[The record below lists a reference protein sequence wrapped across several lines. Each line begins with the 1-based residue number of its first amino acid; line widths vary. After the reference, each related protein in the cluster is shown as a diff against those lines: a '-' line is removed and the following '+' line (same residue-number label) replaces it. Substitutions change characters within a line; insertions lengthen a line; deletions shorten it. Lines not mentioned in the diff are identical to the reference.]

1 MFKYVVL
8 LSAIVIATVAAFFSV
23 SGLGKL
29 FAGSF
34 LAVVIMASVLEA
46 GKLVTASLLTRHWQ
60 DLTRLMRA
68 YYLLATFVLIVV
80 TSAGIYGFL
89 TAAYQ
94 TTADQL
100 SILDRQTQVL
110 DLRKERYQEQLDLY
124 IGEREILSLTVG
136 ELSRGLANN
145 VIQYV
150 DAETGQLITTTSINT
165 RVALQEQLQIATQER
180 GNLGLR
186 IEELTDSVTQL
197 DLQALSLT
205 VDNEVVAEVGPLRY
219 LSNLTGWPMDQVVN
233 IYALL
238 LIFVFD
244 PLSVSLVVAYN
255 RLHLL
260 EVSSKKVK
268 IKEEN
273 EKKSNEPLDKPGQDV
288 LDLNEEINE
297 SDISRDK
304 PGYVGLVRDHRPG
317 EGDDLIRD

>member
-34 LAVVIMASVLEA
+34 LSVVIMASALET
-46 GKLVTASLLTRHWQ
+46 GKLVTASLLTRHWN

-68 YYLLATFVLIVV
+68 YYLSATFILIVI

-124 IGEREILSLTVG
+124 VGERETLSSTVE

-150 DAETGQLITTTSINT
+150 DEETGQLITTTSLNT
-165 RVALQEQLQIATQER
+165 RLALQEQLQIATSER
-180 GNLGLR
+180 ESLAVR

-197 DLQALSLT
+197 DLQSLSLT
-205 VDNEVVAEVGPLRY
+205 VDSEVAAEVGPLRY
-219 LSNLTGWPMDQVVN
+219 LSNLTGWSMDRVVN
-233 IYALL
+233 AFALL
-238 LIFVFD
+238 IVFVFD
-244 PLSVSLVVAYN
+244 PLAVSLVVAYN

-260 EVSSKKVK
+260 N
-268 IKEEN
+268 IKPKDEEN
-273 EKKSNEPLDKPGQDV
+273 IDEPLDKGGDDV
-288 LDLNEEINE
+288 LDYTENINE
-297 SDISRDK
+297 TPPTGAGLGRDQ
-304 PGYVGLVRDHRPG
+304 RP
-317 EGDDLIRD
+317 D

>member
-124 IGEREILSLTVG
+124 IGERETLSLTVG

-197 DLQALSLT
+197 DLQSLNLT
-205 VDNEVVAEVGPLRY
+205 VDSEVVAEVGPLRY

-233 IYALL
+233 AFALL
-238 LIFVFD
+238 IVFVFD
-244 PLSVSLVVAYN
+244 PLAVSLVVAYN
-255 RLHLL
+255 RLHLQNVPTKMVTL
-260 EVSSKKVK
+260 
-268 IKEEN
+268 KEEN
-273 EKKSNEPLDKPGQDV
+273 EKKSNEPLDKQGEDV
-288 LDLNEEINE
+288 LDLNEEIE
-297 SDISRDK
+297 EVQEPSAFPTGLGRD
-304 PGYVGLVRDHRPG
+304 YRP
-317 EGDDLIRD
+317 D

>member
-8 LSAIVIATVAAFFSV
+8 LSAIVIAIVAAFFSV

-34 LAVVIMASVLEA
+34 LAVVIMASALEA

-68 YYLLATFVLIVV
+68 YYLLATFTLIVI

-100 SILDRQTQVL
+100 NILDRQTQVL

-124 IGEREILSLTVG
+124 IGAREILSLTVG

-150 DAETGQLITTTSINT
+150 DEETGQLVTSTSLNT
-165 RVALQEQLQIATQER
+165 RLALQEQLQIATQER

-197 DLQALSLT
+197 DLQALNLI
-205 VDNEVVAEVGPLRY
+205 VDSEVVAEVGPLRY
-219 LSNLTGWPMDQVVN
+219 MSNLTGWSMDRVVN
-233 IYALL
+233 AFALL

-244 PLSVSLVVAYN
+244 PLAVSLVVAYN

-260 EVSSKKVK
+260 EAPSKKVK

-273 EKKSNEPLDKPGQDV
+273 EKKSDEPLDKQGEDV
-288 LDLNEEINE
+288 LDLDEEIE
-297 SDISRDK
+297 ETDDTPEHLK
-304 PGYVGLVRDHRPG
+304 GFTGLVRDYRP
-317 EGDDLIRD
+317 E

>member
-8 LSAIVIATVAAFFSV
+8 LSAIVIATVAAFFSI

-29 FAGSF
+29 FGGSF
-34 LAVVIMASVLEA
+34 LAVVIMASALEA
-46 GKLVTASLLTRHWQ
+46 GKLVTASLLTRHWN

-68 YYLLATFVLIVV
+68 YYLLATFTLIVI

-124 IGEREILSLTVG
+124 IGERETLSSTVG

-150 DAETGQLITTTSINT
+150 DEETGQLVTSTSLNT
-165 RVALQEQLQIATQER
+165 RLALQEQLQIATQER
-180 GNLGLR
+180 GNLALR

-197 DLQALSLT
+197 DLQALSLV
-205 VDNEVVAEVGPLRY
+205 VDSEVVAEVGPLRY

-233 IYALL
+233 AFALL

-244 PLSVSLVVAYN
+244 PLAVSLVVAYN

-260 EVSSKKVK
+260 EAPSKKVK
-268 IKEEN
+268 IKEKD

-288 LDLNEEINE
+288 LDLDEEIE
-297 SDISRDK
+297 ETDDTPEHLKGFS
-304 PGYVGLVRDHRPG
+304 GLVRDYRPG
-317 EGDDLIRD
+317 

>member
-8 LSAIVIATVAAFFSV
+8 LSAILIATVAAFFSI

-68 YYLLATFVLIVV
+68 YYFLATFTLIVI

-100 SILDRQTQVL
+100 SILDRQTQAL

-124 IGEREILSLTVG
+124 IGERETLSLTVG

-150 DAETGQLITTTSINT
+150 DEETGQLVTTTSLNT
-165 RVALQEQLQIATQER
+165 RLVLQEQLQITTQER

-186 IEELTDSVTQL
+186 IEELTDSVTQM
-197 DLQALSLT
+197 DLQALNLT
-205 VDNEVVAEVGPLRY
+205 IDSEVTAEAGPLRY

-233 IYALL
+233 AFALL
-238 LIFVFD
+238 IIFVFD
-244 PLSVSLVVAYN
+244 PLAVSLVVAYN

-260 EVSSKKVK
+260 EAPSKTVK
-268 IKEEN
+268 IKEKD
-273 EKKSNEPLDKPGQDV
+273 EKNSNEPLDNAGQDV
-288 LDLNEEINE
+288 LDLKEEIKE
-297 SDISRDK
+297 
-304 PGYVGLVRDHRPG
+304 V
-317 EGDDLIRD
+317 DDTIERLGPMRHYQAD

>member
-34 LAVVIMASVLEA
+34 LAVVIMAAALEI
-46 GKLVTASLLTRHWQ
+46 GKLVTASLLTRHWN
-60 DLTRLMRA
+60 DLTRLMRT
-68 YYLLATFVLIVV
+68 YYLSATFILIVI

-124 IGEREILSLTVG
+124 VGERETLSSTVE

-150 DAETGQLITTTSINT
+150 DEETGQLITTTSLNT
-165 RVALQEQLQIATQER
+165 RLALQEQLQIATSER
-180 GNLGLR
+180 ENLATR

-197 DLQALSLT
+197 DLQALNLP
-205 VDNEVVAEVGPLRY
+205 VDSEVAAEVGPLRY
-219 LSNLTGWPMDQVVN
+219 LSNLTGWSMDRVVN
-233 IYALL
+233 AFALL
-238 LIFVFD
+238 IVFVFD
-244 PLSVSLVVAYN
+244 PLAVLLLISSLGLIAREKQPHNPAYA
-255 RLHLL
+255 
-260 EVSSKKVK
+260 K
-268 IKEEN
+268 
-273 EKKSNEPLDKPGQDV
+273 
-288 LDLNEEINE
+288 
-297 SDISRDK
+297 
-304 PGYVGLVRDHRPG
+304 
-317 EGDDLIRD
+317 EGDELSIPAKMIDSGNRARDEALKLKRSLFPRK

>member
-8 LSAIVIATVAAFFSV
+8 LSAIVIATVAAFFSI

-34 LAVVIMASVLEA
+34 LAVVIMASALET
-46 GKLVTASLLTRHWQ
+46 GKLVTASLLTRHWN
-60 DLTRLMRA
+60 DLTRLMRV
-68 YYLLATFVLIVV
+68 YYLSATFILIVI

-100 SILDRQTQVL
+100 SILDRQTQAL

-124 IGEREILSLTVG
+124 IGERESLSSTVG

-150 DAETGQLITTTSINT
+150 DEETGQLVTSTSLNT
-165 RVALQEQLQIATQER
+165 RIALQEQLQIATQER
-180 GNLGLR
+180 GNLAIR

-197 DLQALSLT
+197 DLQSLNLT
-205 VDNEVVAEVGPLRY
+205 VDSEVVAEVGPLRY

-233 IYALL
+233 AFALL
-238 LIFVFD
+238 IVFVFD
-244 PLSVSLVVAYN
+244 PLAVSLVVAYN
-255 RLHLL
+255 RLHLQNVPTKMITL
-260 EVSSKKVK
+260 
-268 IKEEN
+268 KEEN
-273 EKKSNEPLDKPGQDV
+273 EKKSNEPLDKQGEDV
-288 LDLNEEINE
+288 LDLNEEIE
-297 SDISRDK
+297 EVQEPSAFPTGLGRD
-304 PGYVGLVRDHRPG
+304 YRP
-317 EGDDLIRD
+317 D

>member
-8 LSAIVIATVAAFFSV
+8 LSAIVIATVAAFFSI

-34 LAVVIMASVLEA
+34 LAVVIMASALET
-46 GKLVTASLLTRHWQ
+46 GKLVTASLLTRHWN
-60 DLTRLMRA
+60 DLTRLMRV
-68 YYLLATFVLIVV
+68 YYLSATFILIVI

-100 SILDRQTQVL
+100 SILDRQTQAL

-124 IGEREILSLTVG
+124 IGERESLSSTVG

-150 DAETGQLITTTSINT
+150 DEETGQLVTSTSLNT
-165 RVALQEQLQIATQER
+165 RIALQEQLQIATQER
-180 GNLGLR
+180 GNLAIR

-197 DLQALSLT
+197 DLQALNLT
-205 VDNEVVAEVGPLRY
+205 IDSEVVAEVGPLRY

-233 IYALL
+233 AFALL
-238 LIFVFD
+238 IVFVFD
-244 PLSVSLVVAYN
+244 PLAVSLVVAYN
-255 RLHLL
+255 RLHLQNVPTKMVTL
-260 EVSSKKVK
+260 
-268 IKEEN
+268 KEEN
-273 EKKSNEPLDKPGQDV
+273 EKKSNEPLDKQGEDV
-288 LDLNEEINE
+288 LDLNEEIE
-297 SDISRDK
+297 EVQEPSAFPTGLGRD
-304 PGYVGLVRDHRPG
+304 YRP
-317 EGDDLIRD
+317 D

>member
-1 MFKYVVL
+1 MNV
-8 LSAIVIATVAAFFSV
+8 SAICVLVATLTIFTVGITSEV
-23 SGLGKL
+23 S
-29 FAGSF
+29 
-34 LAVVIMASVLEA
+34 AVGFTITMETDKTVYDHASVITVTGNVEPVDPNGSDVTIIIVRAVPSGIA
-46 GKLVTASLLTRHWQ
+46 GIAQVSVNSDGDFSTTINTASLKSDGTY
-60 DLTRLMRA
+60 MIKA
-68 YYLLATFVLIVV
+68 
-80 TSAGIYGFL
+80 
-89 TAAYQ
+89 
-94 TTADQL
+94 
-100 SILDRQTQVL
+100 
-110 DLRKERYQEQLDLY
+110 
-124 IGEREILSLTVG
+124 
-136 ELSRGLANN
+136 
-145 VIQYV
+145 QYV

-205 VDNEVVAEVGPLRY
+205 IDNEVVAEVGPLRY

-244 PLSVSLVVAYN
+244 PLAVSLVVAYN

-260 EVSSKKVK
+260 EASSKKVK
-268 IKEEN
+268 IKEKD

-297 SDISRDK
+297 PDVSRDK

>member
-8 LSAIVIATVAAFFSV
+8 LSAIVIATVAAFFSI

-34 LAVVIMASVLEA
+34 LAVVIMASALET
-46 GKLVTASLLTRHWQ
+46 GKLVTASLLTRHWN
-60 DLTRLMRA
+60 DLTRLMRV
-68 YYLLATFVLIVV
+68 YYLSATFILIVI

-100 SILDRQTQVL
+100 SILDRQTQAL

-124 IGEREILSLTVG
+124 IGERESLSSTVG

-150 DAETGQLITTTSINT
+150 DEETGQLVTSTSLNT
-165 RVALQEQLQIATQER
+165 RIALQEQLQIATQER
-180 GNLGLR
+180 GNLAIR

-197 DLQALSLT
+197 DLQALNLT
-205 VDNEVVAEVGPLRY
+205 VDSEVTAEVGPLRY

-233 IYALL
+233 AFVL
-238 LIFVFD
+238 LIVFVFD
-244 PLSVSLVVAYN
+244 PLAVSLVVAYN
-255 RLHLL
+255 RLHLQNVPTKMVTL
-260 EVSSKKVK
+260 
-268 IKEEN
+268 KEEN
-273 EKKSNEPLDKPGQDV
+273 EKKSNEPLDKQGEDV
-288 LDLNEEINE
+288 LDLNEEIE
-297 SDISRDK
+297 EVQEPSAFPTGLGRD
-304 PGYVGLVRDHRPG
+304 YRP
-317 EGDDLIRD
+317 D

>member
-34 LAVVIMASVLEA
+34 LAVVIMASALET
-46 GKLVTASLLTRHWQ
+46 GKLVTASLLTRHWN

-68 YYLLATFVLIVV
+68 YYLSATFILIVI

-124 IGEREILSLTVG
+124 IGERETLSSTVG

-150 DAETGQLITTTSINT
+150 DEETGQLITTTSLNT
-165 RVALQEQLQIATQER
+165 RLALQEQLQIATSER
-180 GNLGLR
+180 ENLATR

-197 DLQALSLT
+197 DLQALNLT
-205 VDNEVVAEVGPLRY
+205 VDSEVAAEVGPLRY
-219 LSNLTGWPMDQVVN
+219 LSNLTGWSMDRVVN
-233 IYALL
+233 AFALL
-238 LIFVFD
+238 IVFVFD
-244 PLSVSLVVAYN
+244 PLAVSLVVAYN
-255 RLHLL
+255 RLHLREYEL
-260 EVSSKKVK
+260 WTIYEDKKK
-268 IKEEN
+268 I
-273 EKKSNEPLDKPGQDV
+273 NEPLDKQGEEV
-288 LDLNEEINE
+288 LDLDEEIEEVQEVQE
-297 SDISRDK
+297 STAFPTGLGRD
-304 PGYVGLVRDHRPG
+304 YRP
-317 EGDDLIRD
+317 D

>member
-8 LSAIVIATVAAFFSV
+8 LSAIVIATVAAFFSI

-34 LAVVIMASVLEA
+34 LAVVIMASALET
-46 GKLVTASLLTRHWQ
+46 GKLVTASLLTRHWN
-60 DLTRLMRA
+60 DLTRLMRV
-68 YYLLATFVLIVV
+68 YYLSATFILIVI

-100 SILDRQTQVL
+100 SILDRQTQAL

-124 IGEREILSLTVG
+124 IGERESLSSTVG

-150 DAETGQLITTTSINT
+150 DEETGQLVTSTSLNT
-165 RVALQEQLQIATQER
+165 RIALQEQLQIATQER
-180 GNLGLR
+180 GNLAIR

-197 DLQALSLT
+197 DLQALNLT
-205 VDNEVVAEVGPLRY
+205 IDSEVTAEVGPLRY

-233 IYALL
+233 AFALL
-238 LIFVFD
+238 IVFVFD
-244 PLSVSLVVAYN
+244 PLAVSLVVAYN
-255 RLHLL
+255 RLHLQNVPTKMVTL
-260 EVSSKKVK
+260 
-268 IKEEN
+268 KEEN
-273 EKKSNEPLDKPGQDV
+273 EKKSNEPLDKQGEDV
-288 LDLNEEINE
+288 LDLNEEIE
-297 SDISRDK
+297 EVQEPSAFPTGLGRD
-304 PGYVGLVRDHRPG
+304 YRP
-317 EGDDLIRD
+317 D

>member
-46 GKLVTASLLTRHWQ
+46 GKLVTASLLARHWN

-186 IEELTDSVTQL
+186 IEELPDSVTQL

-205 VDNEVVAEVGPLRY
+205 VDSEVVAEVGPLRY

-244 PLSVSLVVAYN
+244 PLAVSLVVAYN

-268 IKEEN
+268 IKEKD

-288 LDLNEEINE
+288 LDLDEEIE
-297 SDISRDK
+297 ETDDTPEHLK
-304 PGYVGLVRDHRPG
+304 GFMGLVRDYRP
-317 EGDDLIRD
+317 E

>member
-34 LAVVIMASVLEA
+34 LSVVIMASALET
-46 GKLVTASLLTRHWQ
+46 GKLVTASLLTRHWN
-60 DLTRLMRA
+60 DLTRLMRV
-68 YYLLATFVLIVV
+68 YYLSATFILIVI

-124 IGEREILSLTVG
+124 VGERETLSSTVE

-145 VIQYV
+145 VIQYI
-150 DAETGQLITTTSINT
+150 DEETGQLVTTTSLNT
-165 RVALQEQLQIATQER
+165 RIALQEQLQIATSER
-180 GNLGLR
+180 ESLATR

-197 DLQALSLT
+197 DLQALNLT
-205 VDNEVVAEVGPLRY
+205 VDSEVAAEVGPLRY
-219 LSNLTGWPMDQVVN
+219 LSNLTGWSMDSVVN
-233 IYALL
+233 AFALL
-238 LIFVFD
+238 IVFVFD
-244 PLSVSLVVAYN
+244 PLAVSLVVAYN

-260 EVSSKKVK
+260 N
-268 IKEEN
+268 IKPKDEEN
-273 EKKSNEPLDKPGQDV
+273 IDEPLDKGGDDV
-288 LDLNEEINE
+288 LDYTENINE
-297 SDISRDK
+297 TPPTGAGLGRDQ
-304 PGYVGLVRDHRPG
+304 RP
-317 EGDDLIRD
+317 D

>member
-34 LAVVIMASVLEA
+34 LSVVIMASALET
-46 GKLVTASLLTRHWQ
+46 GKLVTASLLTRHWN

-68 YYLLATFVLIVV
+68 YYLSATFILIVI

-124 IGEREILSLTVG
+124 VGERETLSSTVE

-150 DAETGQLITTTSINT
+150 DEETGQLITTTSLNT
-165 RVALQEQLQIATQER
+165 RLALQEQLQIATSER
-180 GNLGLR
+180 ENLATR

-197 DLQALSLT
+197 DLQALNLT
-205 VDNEVVAEVGPLRY
+205 VDSEVAAEVGPLRY
-219 LSNLTGWPMDQVVN
+219 LSNLTGWSMDRVVN
-233 IYALL
+233 AFALL
-238 LIFVFD
+238 IVFVFD
-244 PLSVSLVVAYN
+244 PLAVSLVVAYN
-255 RLHLL
+255 RLHLREYEL
-260 EVSSKKVK
+260 WTIYEDKKK
-268 IKEEN
+268 I
-273 EKKSNEPLDKPGQDV
+273 NEPLDKQGEEV
-288 LDLNEEINE
+288 LDLDEEIE
-297 SDISRDK
+297 ETVVSAGLGRDQ
-304 PGYVGLVRDHRPG
+304 RP
-317 EGDDLIRD
+317 D

>member
-34 LAVVIMASVLEA
+34 LAVVIMASALET
-46 GKLVTASLLTRHWQ
+46 GKLVTASLLTRHWN
-60 DLTRLMRA
+60 DLTRLMRV
-68 YYLLATFVLIVV
+68 YYLSATFILIVI

-124 IGEREILSLTVG
+124 IGERETLSSTVG

-150 DAETGQLITTTSINT
+150 DEETGQLITTTSLNT
-165 RVALQEQLQIATQER
+165 RIALQEQLQIATSER
-180 GNLGLR
+180 ESLATR

-205 VDNEVVAEVGPLRY
+205 VDSEVAAEVGPLRY
-219 LSNLTGWPMDQVVN
+219 LSNLTGWPMDSVVN
-233 IYALL
+233 AFALL

-244 PLSVSLVVAYN
+244 PLAVSLVVAYN

-260 EVSSKKVK
+260 EAPSKD
-268 IKEEN
+268 
-273 EKKSNEPLDKPGQDV
+273 EKKSTEPLDKPGQEV
-288 LDLNEEINE
+288 LDLDEEIEEEDDTPEHIKNH
-297 SDISRDK
+297 
-304 PGYVGLVRDHRPG
+304 VGLARDARP
-317 EGDDLIRD
+317 D

>member
-8 LSAIVIATVAAFFSV
+8 LSAIVIATVAAFFSI

-34 LAVVIMASVLEA
+34 LAVVIMASALET
-46 GKLVTASLLTRHWQ
+46 GKLVTASLLTRHWN
-60 DLTRLMRA
+60 DLTRLMRV
-68 YYLLATFVLIVV
+68 YYLSATFILIVI

-100 SILDRQTQVL
+100 SILDRQTQAL

-124 IGEREILSLTVG
+124 IGERESLSSTVG

-150 DAETGQLITTTSINT
+150 DEETGQLVTSTSLNT
-165 RVALQEQLQIATQER
+165 RIALQEQLQIATQER
-180 GNLGLR
+180 GNLAIR

-197 DLQALSLT
+197 DLQSLNLT
-205 VDNEVVAEVGPLRY
+205 VDSEVVAEVGPLRY

-233 IYALL
+233 AFALL
-238 LIFVFD
+238 IVFVFD
-244 PLSVSLVVAYN
+244 PLAVSLVVAYN
-255 RLHLL
+255 RLHLQNVPTKMVTL
-260 EVSSKKVK
+260 
-268 IKEEN
+268 KEEN
-273 EKKSNEPLDKPGQDV
+273 EKKSNEPLDKQGEDV
-288 LDLNEEINE
+288 LDLNEEIE
-297 SDISRDK
+297 EVQEPSAFPTGLGRD
-304 PGYVGLVRDHRPG
+304 YRP
-317 EGDDLIRD
+317 D

>member
-1 MFKYVVL
+1 MFKYVIL
-8 LSAIVIATVAAFFSV
+8 LSAIMIATVAAFFSI

-29 FAGSF
+29 FAGAY

-60 DLTRLMRA
+60 DLTRLMRV
-68 YYLLATFVLIVV
+68 YYLSATFTLIVI

-124 IGEREILSLTVG
+124 IGERETLSLTVG

-150 DAETGQLITTTSINT
+150 DEETGQLVTTTSLNT
-165 RVALQEQLQIATQER
+165 RLVLQEQLQIATQER

-186 IEELTDSVTQL
+186 IEELTDSVTQM

-205 VDNEVVAEVGPLRY
+205 IDSEVTAEVGTLRY
-219 LSNLTGWPMDQVVN
+219 LSTLTGWPMDQVVN
-233 IYALL
+233 AFALL
-238 LIFVFD
+238 IIFVFD
-244 PLSVSLVVAYN
+244 PLAVSLVVAYN

-260 EVSSKKVK
+260 ETSSKTVK
-268 IKEEN
+268 IKEKD
-273 EKKSNEPLDKPGQDV
+273 EKNSNEPLDNAGQDV
-288 LDLNEEINE
+288 LDLKEEIKE
-297 SDISRDK
+297 VDDSPEHLKGFS
-304 PGYVGLVRDHRPG
+304 GLVRDYRP
-317 EGDDLIRD
+317 D

>member
-8 LSAIVIATVAAFFSV
+8 LSAIVIATVAAFFSI

-34 LAVVIMASVLEA
+34 LAVVIMASALET
-46 GKLVTASLLTRHWQ
+46 GKLVTASLLTRHWN
-60 DLTRLMRA
+60 DLTRLMRV
-68 YYLLATFVLIVV
+68 YYLSATFILIVI

-100 SILDRQTQVL
+100 SILDRQTQAL

-124 IGEREILSLTVG
+124 IGERESLSSTVG

-150 DAETGQLITTTSINT
+150 DEETGQLVTSTSLNT
-165 RVALQEQLQIATQER
+165 RIALQEQLQIATQER
-180 GNLGLR
+180 GNLAIR

-197 DLQALSLT
+197 DLQALNLT
-205 VDNEVVAEVGPLRY
+205 IDSEVVAEVGPLRY

-233 IYALL
+233 AFALL
-238 LIFVFD
+238 IVFVFD
-244 PLSVSLVVAYN
+244 PLAVSLVVAYN
-255 RLHLL
+255 RLHLQNVPTKMITL
-260 EVSSKKVK
+260 
-268 IKEEN
+268 KEEN
-273 EKKSNEPLDKPGQDV
+273 EKKSNEPLDKQGEDV
-288 LDLNEEINE
+288 LDLNEEIE
-297 SDISRDK
+297 EVQEPSAFPTGLGRD
-304 PGYVGLVRDHRPG
+304 YRP
-317 EGDDLIRD
+317 D

>member
-46 GKLVTASLLTRHWQ
+46 GKLVTASLLARHWN

-205 VDNEVVAEVGPLRY
+205 VDSEVVAEVGPLRY

-244 PLSVSLVVAYN
+244 PLAVSLVVAYN

-268 IKEEN
+268 IKEKD

-288 LDLNEEINE
+288 LDLDEEIE
-297 SDISRDK
+297 ETDDTPEHLK
-304 PGYVGLVRDHRPG
+304 GFVGLVRDYRPG
-317 EGDDLIRD
+317 

>member
-46 GKLVTASLLTRHWQ
+46 GKLVTASLLARHWQ

-244 PLSVSLVVAYN
+244 PLAVSLVVAYN

-260 EVSSKKVK
+260 EASSKKVK
-268 IKEEN
+268 IKEKD

-288 LDLNEEINE
+288 LDLDEEIE
-297 SDISRDK
+297 ETDDTPEHLK
-304 PGYVGLVRDHRPG
+304 GFVGLVRDYRPG
-317 EGDDLIRD
+317 

>member
-34 LAVVIMASVLEA
+34 LAVVVMASVLEA

-124 IGEREILSLTVG
+124 IGERETLSLTVG

-180 GNLGLR
+180 GNLALR

-197 DLQALSLT
+197 DLQALNLI
-205 VDNEVVAEVGPLRY
+205 VDSEVVAEVGPLRY
-219 LSNLTGWPMDQVVN
+219 LSNLTGWPMDSVVN

-244 PLSVSLVVAYN
+244 PLAVSLIVAYN

-260 EVSSKKVK
+260 EAPSKKVK
-268 IKEEN
+268 IKEKD
-273 EKKSNEPLDKPGQDV
+273 EKKFNEPLDKPGQDV
-288 LDLNEEINE
+288 LDLDEEIKE
-297 SDISRDK
+297 
-304 PGYVGLVRDHRPG
+304 V
-317 EGDDLIRD
+317 DDLPEHLKRGVGPMRHYQSE

>member
-34 LAVVIMASVLEA
+34 LAVVIMASALET
-46 GKLVTASLLTRHWQ
+46 GKLVTASLLTRHWN
-60 DLTRLMRA
+60 DLTRLMRV
-68 YYLLATFVLIVV
+68 YYLSATFILIVI

-100 SILDRQTQVL
+100 SILDRQTQAL

-124 IGEREILSLTVG
+124 IGERESLSSTVG

-150 DAETGQLITTTSINT
+150 DEETGQLVTSTSLNT
-165 RVALQEQLQIATQER
+165 RIALQEQLQIATQER
-180 GNLGLR
+180 GNLAIR

-197 DLQALSLT
+197 DLQSLNLT
-205 VDNEVVAEVGPLRY
+205 VDSEVVAEVGPLRY

-233 IYALL
+233 AFALL
-238 LIFVFD
+238 IVFVFD
-244 PLSVSLVVAYN
+244 PLAVSLVVAYN
-255 RLHLL
+255 RLHLQNVPTKMVTL
-260 EVSSKKVK
+260 
-268 IKEEN
+268 KEEN
-273 EKKSNEPLDKPGQDV
+273 EKKSNEPLDKQGEDV
-288 LDLNEEINE
+288 LDLNEEIE
-297 SDISRDK
+297 EVQEPSAFPTGLGRD
-304 PGYVGLVRDHRPG
+304 YRP
-317 EGDDLIRD
+317 D

>member
-8 LSAIVIATVAAFFSV
+8 ISAIVIATVAAFFSV

-34 LAVVIMASVLEA
+34 LAVVIMASALET
-46 GKLVTASLLTRHWQ
+46 GKLVTASLLTRHWY

-68 YYLLATFVLIVV
+68 YYLLATFTLIVN

-100 SILDRQTQVL
+100 SILDRQTQAL

-124 IGEREILSLTVG
+124 IGERESLSSTVG

-145 VIQYV
+145 VIQYI
-150 DAETGQLITTTSINT
+150 DEETGQLVTTTSLNT
-165 RVALQEQLQIATQER
+165 RLALQEQLQIATQER
-180 GNLGLR
+180 GNLALR
-186 IEELTDSVTQL
+186 IEELTDSVTQM

-205 VDNEVVAEVGPLRY
+205 VDSEVAAEVGPLRY
-219 LSNLTGWPMDQVVN
+219 LSNLTGWPVDQVVN
-233 IYALL
+233 VFALL

-244 PLSVSLVVAYN
+244 PLAVCLVVAYN

-260 EVSSKKVK
+260 EAPSKD
-268 IKEEN
+268 
-273 EKKSNEPLDKPGQDV
+273 EKKSSEPLDKPGQDV
-288 LDLNEEINE
+288 LDLDEEIKE
-297 SDISRDK
+297 TEDTPEHLKGFS
-304 PGYVGLVRDHRPG
+304 GLVRDYRPG
-317 EGDDLIRD
+317 

>member
-8 LSAIVIATVAAFFSV
+8 VSAIVIATVAAFFSV

-34 LAVVIMASVLEA
+34 LAVVIMASALET
-46 GKLVTASLLTRHWQ
+46 GKLVTASLLTRHWN
-60 DLTRLMRA
+60 DLTRLMRV
-68 YYLLATFVLIVV
+68 YYLSATFILIVI
-80 TSAGIYGFL
+80 TSAAIYGFL

-124 IGEREILSLTVG
+124 IGERETLSSTVG

-150 DAETGQLITTTSINT
+150 DEETGQLITTTSLNT
-165 RVALQEQLQIATQER
+165 RLALQEQLQIATQER
-180 GNLGLR
+180 GNLALR

-205 VDNEVVAEVGPLRY
+205 VDSDVAAEVGPLRY

-233 IYALL
+233 AFALL
-238 LIFVFD
+238 IVFVFD
-244 PLSVSLVVAYN
+244 PLAVSLVVAYN
-255 RLHLL
+255 RLHLR
-260 EVSSKKVK
+260 EYEQWTIYEDKKK
-268 IKEEN
+268 I
-273 EKKSNEPLDKPGQDV
+273 NEPLDKQGEEV
-288 LDLNEEINE
+288 LDLDEEIEEEDDTPEHIKNH
-297 SDISRDK
+297 
-304 PGYVGLVRDHRPG
+304 VGLARDARP
-317 EGDDLIRD
+317 D

>member
-8 LSAIVIATVAAFFSV
+8 LSAILIATVAAFFSI

-29 FAGSF
+29 FAGAY

-68 YYLLATFVLIVV
+68 YYLSATFILIVI

-124 IGEREILSLTVG
+124 IGERETLSLTVG

-150 DAETGQLITTTSINT
+150 DEETGQLVTTTSLNT
-165 RVALQEQLQIATQER
+165 RLVLQEQLQITTQER

-186 IEELTDSVTQL
+186 IEELTDSVTQM
-197 DLQALSLT
+197 DLQALNLT
-205 VDNEVVAEVGPLRY
+205 IDSEVTAEAGPLRY

-233 IYALL
+233 AFALL
-238 LIFVFD
+238 IIFVFD
-244 PLSVSLVVAYN
+244 PLAVSLVVAYN

-260 EVSSKKVK
+260 EAPSKTVK
-268 IKEEN
+268 IKEKD
-273 EKKSNEPLDKPGQDV
+273 EKNSNEPLDNAGQDV
-288 LDLNEEINE
+288 LDLKEEIKE
-297 SDISRDK
+297 
-304 PGYVGLVRDHRPG
+304 V
-317 EGDDLIRD
+317 DDTIERLGPMRHYQAD

>member
-34 LAVVIMASVLEA
+34 LAVVIMASALEV
-46 GKLVTASLLTRHWQ
+46 GKLVIASLLTRHWH

-68 YYLLATFVLIVV
+68 YYLLTTFTLIVI

-100 SILDRQTQVL
+100 NILDRQTQVL

-124 IGEREILSLTVG
+124 IGERETLSSTVG

-150 DAETGQLITTTSINT
+150 DEETGQLVTSTSLNT
-165 RVALQEQLQIATQER
+165 RLALQEQLQIATQER
-180 GNLGLR
+180 GNLALR
-186 IEELTDSVTQL
+186 IEELTASVTQL
-197 DLQALSLT
+197 DLQALNLT
-205 VDNEVVAEVGPLRY
+205 VDSEVVAEVGPLRY
-219 LSNLTGWPMDQVVN
+219 LSNLTGWPMDRVVN
-233 IYALL
+233 AFALL

-244 PLSVSLVVAYN
+244 PLAVSLVVAYN

-260 EVSSKKVK
+260 NVSTKVVTL
-268 IKEEN
+268 KEEN
-273 EKKSNEPLDKPGQDV
+273 EKKSNEPLDKQGADV
-288 LDLNEEINE
+288 LDYIENIDEVKKPSTFPTGLG
-297 SDISRDK
+297 RD
-304 PGYVGLVRDHRPG
+304 YRP
-317 EGDDLIRD
+317 D